1 MNGSKILNFR
11 KVYLIFICENI
22 FWLLKIFLI
31 MEKVLSVESFLDQ
44 GIFFFWKA
52 SLFVEN
58 FFDHGQIYVCKKL
71 PWSWKNVCLWKTF
84 LTTEKIIGLIFLKT
98 NTNVETIKF
107 YFLSMEQK
115 PNSLVFFAVDRIKII
130 FKWALKYKC

>member
-1 MNGSKILNFR
+1 
-11 KVYLIFICENI
+11 
-22 FWLLKIFLI
+22 

-71 PWSWKNVCLWKTF
+71 P
-84 LTTEKIIGLIFLKT
+84 
-98 NTNVETIKF
+98 
-107 YFLSMEQK
+107 
-115 PNSLVFFAVDRIKII
+115 
-130 FKWALKYKC
+130 